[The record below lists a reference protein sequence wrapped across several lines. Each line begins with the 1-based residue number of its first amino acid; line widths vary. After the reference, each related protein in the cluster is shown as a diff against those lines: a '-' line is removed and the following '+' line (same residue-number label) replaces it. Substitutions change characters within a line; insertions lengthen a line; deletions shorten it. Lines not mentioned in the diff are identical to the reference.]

1 MKASYNGGYRTQTT
15 MPVLLT
21 LIFGLFAVGVN
32 AGQVTVTSL
41 PYSAYGDYDTLTISG
56 TRLTSATNGITVSA
70 DHVVINLGSDTLEFG
85 TDNGDS
91 YYGLRIIS
99 GSYHVKVLG
108 GTILHRGSGN
118 RNVCLKL
125 SRVNDIL
132 IQDVDMIVS
141 GTNGQCFLTPS
152 VGSPGNYNVEIDGG
166 NFWSNCTGYTSR
178 CQYDGCAIMSSM
190 ACYGG
195 FGDYHIKIHNIAL
208 HTSPGQGIM
217 VCGRSQTTNAVKALI
232 YNNTITCDAR
242 NDTYTSYSGTCQ
254 SAANPYSI
262 ALLKA
267 APGSE
272 VFGNTVVSGTTYGGS
287 RGILIENCIGAAD
300 DYIKVYNNYVDV
312 HEGPN
317 VEYGS
322 GLAVHGLRVRAI
334 DGNEINYVHI
344 FDNQFICTGDNLPET
359 QDYNDAVST
368 LRYSDEVTT
377 TSIIIERNLFRA
389 KANSP
394 GVLSLAVSFD
404 YTESGGL
411 VFRNNRVEGDGT
423 LMMFGYGNGSG
434 ANVTLEGD
442 TLAFLSPTYDGET
455 YHLGYLGLNFS
466 CTNNKACDITYENG
480 TSDTDINYANAG
492 TLNLALQR
500 SLPVYVEG
508 RNGLPVAGA
517 VVTVENN
524 YDNTVLSGTT
534 NGYGRLEGAVTY
546 RFESRTQGDSTGYN
560 DFTVKVRKYND
571 STVVTRSISATSSL
585 PTVTLNNTDGSGDP
599 PPEDT
604 YAPGAIDDLS
614 AVTGDDMG
622 EVDLDWTAPGDDG
635 YEGIVTGY
643 EIRYS
648 RNPISVATFAQ
659 ASLVSDP
666 PNPLPAG
673 SYQSKVVGGLQPG
686 EEYFFAVIAYDE
698 AENYSNMSNVAT
710 AVSQLDLGTGDD
722 DDTTTVIDSSFAVH
736 PVSPVGNAVLTTLQ
750 PYLQVANVTPDE
762 GNVYYFEVAQD
773 DGFLSLIASSGA
785 VAQMTGGITQW
796 QVTDPLDPGQYY
808 WHARANDSSFCD
820 AVSFTIQPQPHVY
833 PNPFD
838 VKIHDYATITA
849 LPENST
855 LVITTVSGMLV
866 RRWVDT
872 SGEVYWNGN
881 NESGSPV
888 SSGVYLWNVE
898 DSDSRGKIVLRR

>member
-1 MKASYNGGYRTQTT
+1 MKMVYNGRRRNQTR
-15 MPVLLT
+15 M
-21 LIFGLFAVGVN
+21 LILFAWVLSMGAVTAN
-32 AGQVTVTSL
+32 AGQVTVTAL
-41 PYSAYGDYDTLTISG
+41 PYTAYGDYDTLNLSG
-56 TRLTSATNGITVSA
+56 TRLASATNGLTISA
-70 DHVVINLGSDTLEFG
+70 DYVVVNLGSDTLEFG

-91 YYGLRIIS
+91 YYGIRIIS
-99 GSYHVKVLG
+99 GAHHVKVLG
-108 GTILHRGSGN
+108 GLILHRGTGD

-132 IQDVDMIVS
+132 IQDVDMIIS

-166 NFWSNCTGYTSR
+166 DYWSLCIGYTSR

-190 ACYGG
+190 AVYGG
-195 FGDYHIKIHNIAL
+195 YGDYHVKIHDITL

-217 VCGRSQTTNAVKALI
+217 VCGRDQNTNPIKALI

-242 NDTYTSYSGTCQ
+242 NDTYDDYSGTCL

-272 VFGNTVVSGTTYGGS
+272 VFGNTVTSGTTYGGS
-287 RGILIENCIGAAD
+287 RGILVENCIGAPD
-300 DYIKVYNNYVDV
+300 DYIKIYNNYVDV

-334 DGNEINYVHI
+334 DGNDIDYVHI
-344 FDNQFICTGDNLPET
+344 FDNQFICTGDDLPST

-368 LRYSDEVTT
+368 LRYSDETST

-389 KANSP
+389 KSNSS

-404 YTESGGL
+404 YTYSGGL
-411 VFRNNRVEGDGT
+411 VFRNNRIEGDGT
-423 LMMFGYGNGSG
+423 LVMFGYGNGGG
-434 ANVTLEGD
+434 ANVKLEGD
-442 TLAFLSPTYDGET
+442 TLAFLSPTYDAET
-455 YHLGYLGLNFS
+455 YHLGYLGLNFD
-466 CTNNKACDITYENG
+466 CTNNRACDITYENG
-480 TSDTDINYANAG
+480 TSDNDINYANAG
-492 TLNLALQR
+492 TLDLSLQR
-500 SLPVYVEG
+500 TLPVYVEG

-517 VVTVENN
+517 VVTVQNN
-524 YDNTVLSGTT
+524 YENTVLSGTT

-546 RFESRTQGDSTGYN
+546 RFDSRTQTDSSSYN
-560 DFTVKVRKYND
+560 DFTIKVKKGTD
-571 STVVTRSISATSSL
+571 STVISRTVSATSSL

-604 YAPGAIDDLS
+604 QAPGAIDDLS
-614 AVTGDDMG
+614 ATTGDDMG
-622 EVDLDWTAPGDDG
+622 EIDLSWTATGDDA
-635 YEGIVTGY
+635 YDGIVTGY

-648 RNPISVATFAQ
+648 RNPISVANFAQ
-659 ASLVSDP
+659 ASLYANP

-673 SYQSKVVGGLQPG
+673 SYQSRVIGGLQPG
-686 EEYFFAVIAYDE
+686 EEYFFAVKAYDD
-698 AENYSNMSNVAT
+698 AGNYSLMSNVAS
-710 AVSQLDLGTGDD
+710 AVSQLDFSSGDD
-722 DDTTTVIDSSFAVH
+722 DDTTTVDSSFAVE
-736 PVSPVGNAVLTTLQ
+736 PISPTDGAVLFTLR
-750 PYLQVANVTPDE
+750 PYLQVANVTPDA

-773 DGFLSLIASSGA
+773 EDFVSVVALSGA
-785 VAQMTGGITQW
+785 VVQMSGNITQW
-796 QVTDPLDPGQYY
+796 QIPDPLDPGVYY
-808 WHARANDSSFCD
+808 WHARANDSGFCD
-820 AVSFTIQPQPHVY
+820 AVSFTIQPQPHAY

-838 VKIHDYATITA
+838 ADVHDYVTFTA
-849 LPENST
+849 VPDHST
-855 LVITTVSGMLV
+855 LVITTVSGTLV

-872 SGEVYWNGN
+872 SGDVHWNGN

-888 SSGVYLWNVE
+888 SSGVYLWSIE
-898 DSDSRGKIVLRR
+898 DSESMGKIVLRR